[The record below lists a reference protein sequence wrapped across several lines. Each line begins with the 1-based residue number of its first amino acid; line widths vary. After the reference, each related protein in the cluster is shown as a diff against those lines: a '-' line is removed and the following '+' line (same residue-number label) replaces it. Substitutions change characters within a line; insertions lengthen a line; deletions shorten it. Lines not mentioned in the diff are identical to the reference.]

1 MIQTKGR
8 WKNLAVVQDMAT
20 RPIPHMKKREYLHA
34 LDDTDGNGLSH
45 VTNSKTSERGVV
57 GKRFDTHWLLGNK
70 LDNG

>member
-1 MIQTKGR
+1 
-8 WKNLAVVQDMAT
+8 VVEVDSPWSNVEPPNHNP
-20 RPIPHMKKREYLHA
+20 PIPIMKKREYLHA

-45 VTNSKTSERGVV
+45 VTNSKTSKRGVV